1 MARMLVKFRTCFGVN
16 GSTIHPTRFIR
27 LLRRLFFLLA
37 SSVHVATSQQLRK
50 RGENTLPF
58 P

>member
-16 GSTIHPTRFIR
+16 GSMIHPTRFIC
-27 LLRRLFFLLA
+27 LLRRLVFLLA
-37 SSVHVATSQQLRK
+37 SCVHVATSQQLRK